1 MSMHHADAVLR
12 AIEAEAK
19 TEYLPI
25 IGSVQGEELERLVR
39 ERRPRRVLEI
49 GVMVGYATIRIARN
63 LEKGAKVIGIE
74 ISEELARR
82 AEANLALAGL
92 GDRTDVRRGDAR
104 EVVAHLEGPIDF
116 VFIDAERGSYLGY
129 LRKLEPKLRRGATI
143 IAAGAG
149 AAAGRLQAYFDH
161 VRLSG
166 KYSSEH
172 LVLDDDSMEVS
183 TYRG

>member
-1 MSMHHADAVLR
+1 MSMHHADEVLR
-12 AIEAEAK
+12 DIEAAAK
-19 TEYLPI
+19 NEYLPI
-25 IGSVQGEELERLVR
+25 IGPAEGAALERLVR
-39 ERRPRRVLEI
+39 ERRPRRAVEI
-49 GVMVGYATIRIARN
+49 GVMVGYATVRIARN
-63 LEKGAKVIGIE
+63 LEDGAKVIGIE

-92 GDRTDVRRGDAR
+92 ARRADIRRGDAR
-104 EVVAHLEGPIDF
+104 ELVAHLDGPIDF

-129 LRKLEPKLRRGATI
+129 LRKLEPKLAPGATVV
-143 IAAGAG
+143 ASGAG

-166 KYSSEH
+166 KYASEH
-172 LVLDDDSMEVS
+172 VVLDDDGIEVS